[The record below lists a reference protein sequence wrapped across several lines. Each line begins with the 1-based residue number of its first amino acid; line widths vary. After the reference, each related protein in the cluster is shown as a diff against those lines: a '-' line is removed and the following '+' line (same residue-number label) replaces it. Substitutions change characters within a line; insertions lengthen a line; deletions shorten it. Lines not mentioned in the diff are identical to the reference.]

1 MPEVVPTIQ
10 DRDDKEV
17 VTRLTFNEMDNV
29 LTSEDEIK
37 EQPMSMEDLN
47 NISVTKA
54 MESYSDDEDDERI
67 QKNMDEPI
75 SLTDFEEL
83 EDPFSK
89 KEEVFLDGVEVLG

>member
-1 MPEVVPTIQ
+1 
-10 DRDDKEV
+10 
-17 VTRLTFNEMDNV
+17 
-29 LTSEDEIK
+29 
-37 EQPMSMEDLN
+37 MEDLN

-67 QKNMDEPI
+67 QIMDEPI

-89 KEEVFLDGVEVLG
+89 KDEVLLDGVEVLG